1 MLGVVF
7 PFFLKHCNC
16 VCFGVLSVGKVRKN
30 GVETSRFWKNQD
42 GELYIC
48 IIYIIYTVIYVYIYR
63 VPNEQQVVS

>member
-7 PFFLKHCNC
+7 PFFWKHCNC
-16 VCFGVLSVGKVRKN
+16 VFFGVLSVGKVRKH

-48 IIYIIYTVIYVYIYR
+48 IIYIYIICTVIYVYTEFQTNNR
-63 VPNEQQVVS
+63 L